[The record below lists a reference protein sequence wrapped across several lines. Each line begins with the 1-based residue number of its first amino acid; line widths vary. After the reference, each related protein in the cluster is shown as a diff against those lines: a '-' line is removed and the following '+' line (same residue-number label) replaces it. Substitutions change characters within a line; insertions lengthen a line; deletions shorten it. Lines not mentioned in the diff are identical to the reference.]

1 MPYNVVCKLPL
12 GIVVGG
18 VVIRG
23 TAYERDPKKPPP
35 ERVYGYALTE
45 DVPEQPWEQ
54 WMIDNQRS
62 IMVQN
67 GLIFGSKDLMEARR
81 FARDHIGV
89 SAGMSGGAPAI

>member
-23 TAYERDPKKPPP
+23 TAYDRSEDRPDYLI
-35 ERVYGYALTE
+35 YGYALTE
-45 DVPEQPWEQ
+45 NVPEQPWEQ

-62 IMVQN
+62 AMVQN
-67 GLIFGSKDLMEARR
+67 GMIFGSKDLMEARR

-89 SAGMSGGAPAI
+89 EIGMSLGASR